1 MREVLPD
8 MAIVVG
14 FLLIALC
21 TMRSELREVKPAI
34 NLMAAGISAWLIC
47 LMAGL
52 VVSIGWLAYAW
63 IILPAMHLF
72 SSSRDDSAPRATT

>member
-1 MREVLPD
+1 VREVLPD

-21 TMRSELREVKPAI
+21 TMRSELREVKPTI

-47 LMAGL
+47 WMAAL
-52 VVSIGWLAYAW
+52 VGSIGWLVYAS
-63 IILPAMHLF
+63 IFPAMRLF
-72 SSSRDDSAPRATT
+72 SSARDDSAPRATA